1 MRRALL
7 TLGTLLAAACSGAR
21 PAADSAAVR
30 VDSAAPA
37 AAAPA
42 VPDTA
47 GATSPTDT
55 SRMTPGP
62 PAGRP
67 APSANPTPSSTGS
80 DTAGRP
86 RLTPRPPHP
95 VPRPMPRGE
104 DTTPGIRPGGGAQAS
119 DQAALDRLM
128 REARALAHA
137 EGCTAAD
144 QCAVLPLGER
154 ACGGPEDYVVYCPR
168 STDVAALKAKAAE
181 LARAQKAFNAKY
193 QLVST
198 CEFRQ
203 PPTATIVGGACRA
216 SRASGAPAVP
226 R

>member
-1 MRRALL
+1 
-7 TLGTLLAAACSGAR
+7 
-21 PAADSAAVR
+21 
-30 VDSAAPA
+30 
-37 AAAPA
+37 
-42 VPDTA
+42 
-47 GATSPTDT
+47 
-55 SRMTPGP
+55 
-62 PAGRP
+62 
-67 APSANPTPSSTGS
+67 
-80 DTAGRP
+80 
-86 RLTPRPPHP
+86 
-95 VPRPMPRGE
+95 MPRGE
-104 DTTPGIRPGGGAQAS
+104 DSTPGIRPGGGSQAS
-119 DQAALDRLM
+119 DQVALDRLM
-128 REARALAHA
+128 REAKALAHA

-203 PPTATIVGGACRA
+203 PPTATLVGGACRG